1 MIYLLQYIPT
11 QYLSLNNQ
19 NVPSMLLILFT
30 TLIGSWLS
38 LMCCLIKITELIHSQ
53 HYIKCIGFLAFIWP
67 YHGVNFNQ
75 WGRSPGL
82 VFMGDDSCLK
92 GRGFESWRSILDG
105 LLNMILY

>member
-38 LMCCLIKITELIHSQ
+38 FSWM
-53 HYIKCIGFLAFIWP
+53 
-67 YHGVNFNQ
+67 
-75 WGRSPGL
+75 
-82 VFMGDDSCLK
+82 LK
-92 GRGFESWRSILDG
+92 ERKQ
-105 LLNMILY
+105 